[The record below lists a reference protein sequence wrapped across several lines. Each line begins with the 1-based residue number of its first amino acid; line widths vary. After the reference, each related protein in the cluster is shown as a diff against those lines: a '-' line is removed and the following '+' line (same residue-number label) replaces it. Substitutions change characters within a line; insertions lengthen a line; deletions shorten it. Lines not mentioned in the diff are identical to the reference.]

1 MWPTLSDGVFLYAAS
16 HDSSFRKRFV
26 FVTNQKVFFLRLQGH
41 HKFSFETCHKG
52 KASPI
57 LTTCSKHK
65 RGQKKIHRVVLFWVR
80 DAKQLPAFI
89 WNLNYMLVLI
99 CTVYI
104 NIYEFKVHILTFM
117 QLSLCLPLCL
127 FDCVPAAL
135 LSRWVNLSRVTSN
148 THRSILQQ
156 LPPKHKISIYGIF
169 LEVKLEF
176 CWPEKPHRYEPPDD
190 VRSKVNC

>member
-1 MWPTLSDGVFLYAAS
+1 MWPTLSDGVFLYASS

-41 HKFSFETCHKG
+41 HKLQGHQERT
-52 KASPI
+52 
-57 LTTCSKHK
+57 
-65 RGQKKIHRVVLFWVR
+65 KKSIVTLFWVR

-176 CWPEKPHRYEPPDD
+176 CWPENPHRYEPPDD